1 MLGAFGS
8 QATSQQGNLAPVS
21 CPPAG
26 TTPTQARL
34 IVEKYMRDHPEDLH
48 LPAQDIV
55 FAAAGPAFP
64 CTKFA
69 PMMPMP
75 PER

>member
-1 MLGAFGS
+1 MGAFGS
-8 QATSQQGNLAPVS
+8 QAIAQQGNLAAVS

-34 IVEKYMRDHPEDLH
+34 IVEKYMQDHPENLH

-55 FAAAGPAFP
+55 FAAAEQAFP

-69 PMMPMP
+69 PMM
-75 PER
+75 R